1 MMTLHIFLGATDA
14 AVKERAE
21 ALEKDLKKQTEVVM
35 IMSTPS
41 GTFTRLFPIQTTK
54 ATIG

>member
-1 MMTLHIFLGATDA
+1 MMTLHIFLATDA